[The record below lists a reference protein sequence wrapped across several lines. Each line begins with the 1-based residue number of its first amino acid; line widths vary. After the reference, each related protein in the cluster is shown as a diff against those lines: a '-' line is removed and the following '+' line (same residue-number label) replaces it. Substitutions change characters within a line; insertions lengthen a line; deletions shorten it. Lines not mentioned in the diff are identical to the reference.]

1 MTPAPGHP
9 EGHDSRTLYR
19 RLLGYVKP
27 YWRMFALSLVAL
39 VLTAATEPMLPAL
52 FKPLLD
58 QGFVAK
64 DPAFIRW
71 VPLLLLALFVVRG
84 LTSFVSTYCMA
95 WVGSRLVMDLRAA
108 MFDKLMALPTRY
120 FDQNP
125 SGQLIAQLAFNV
137 TQVTQSATSSLT
149 TLVRDTV
156 TVLGLLGYLVWL
168 NWQLTLIVFALVPLT
183 LWVVRIA
190 SKRLRG
196 LSRKAQQNIGDL
208 TQVVD
213 EAVGGHRVVKLYGG
227 EAYEQERFR
236 VAANLSRAYE
246 MKRVAANAVYEPVI
260 QFIAA
265 IALAVIVYIAVGQ
278 ASNNTT
284 TVGGF
289 VSFFMA
295 MLLLFPP
302 LKRLTAVNDQL
313 QRGLAAAET
322 IFAMLDQDAERDSGT
337 QTLARIEGR
346 LAFRDVTLTYPGKTV
361 PALNRITLDIAPG
374 ETVALV
380 GASGSGKTTLA
391 NLVPRF
397 YDPDAGVITLD
408 GIDIRDIRL
417 HNLRSHIALV
427 SQDVVLFNDTLA
439 HNIAYGSKR
448 DASAADIRTAC
459 IAAHAWDFIQAMP
472 DGLDTLIGENGMR
485 LSGGQRQRIAIAR
498 AILKN
503 APLLILDEAT
513 SALDSESER
522 HVQAALETLME
533 NRTTL
538 VIAHRLSTIE
548 RANRIVVLEGGCIVE
563 IGTHAE
569 LIGRQGRYAQLH
581 ALQFST

>member
-1 MTPAPGHP
+1 MPP
-9 EGHDSRTLYR
+9 DSRALYR

-27 YWRMFALSLVAL
+27 HWRMFALSLLAL

-64 DPAFIRW
+64 DQAFIRW

-108 MFDKLMALPTRY
+108 MFDKLMSLPTRY

-156 TVLGLLGYLVWL
+156 TVLGLLGYLLWL
-168 NWQLTLIVFALVPLT
+168 NWRLTLIVFALVPLT
-183 LWVVRIA
+183 LWVVRLA

-227 EAYEQERFR
+227 ETYEQERFR
-236 VAANLSRAYE
+236 SAANLARAYE

-265 IALAVIVYIAVGQ
+265 IALAVIVYIAAGQ
-278 ASNNTT
+278 ASSNTT

-289 VSFFMA
+289 VAFFMA
-295 MLLLFPP
+295 MMLLFAP

-322 IFAMLDQDAERDSGT
+322 IFSMLDQDAERDLGT

-346 LAFRDVTLTYPGKTV
+346 LAFHDVSLSYPGKTI
-361 PALNRITLDIAPG
+361 PALDAIRLDIAPG

-397 YDPDAGVITLD
+397 YDPDSGTITLD
-408 GIDIRDIRL
+408 GHDIRDIPL
-417 HNLRSHIALV
+417 QNLRNHIALV
-427 SQDVVLFNDTLA
+427 SQDVTLFNDTLG

-448 DASAADIRTAC
+448 DASADEIRAAC

-503 APLLILDEAT
+503 APILILDEAT
-513 SALDSESER
+513 SALDNESER
-522 HVQAALETLME
+522 HVQAALETLMQ

-548 RANRIVVLEGGCIVE
+548 RADRIVVLEGGRIVE
-563 IGTHAE
+563 IGSHAE

-581 ALQFST
+581 ALQFSA

>member
-1 MTPAPGHP
+1 MSTSG
-9 EGHDSRTLYR
+9 SRALYA
-19 RLLGYVKP
+19 RLLGYVRP
-27 YWRMFALSLVAL
+27 HWRMFALSLVAL
-39 VLTAATEPMLPAL
+39 VATAATEPLLPAL

-58 QGFVAK
+58 EGFVAK
-64 DPAFIRW
+64 DPDFIRW
-71 VPLLLLALFVVRG
+71 VPILLLALFLVRG
-84 LTSFVSTYCMA
+84 VTSFISTYCMA

-108 MFDKLMALPTRY
+108 MFDKLMTLPTRY

-125 SGQLIAQLAFNV
+125 SGQLIAHLAFNV

-156 TVLGLLGYLVWL
+156 TVLGLLAYLLWL
-168 NWQLTLIVFALVPLT
+168 NWQLTLIVFGMVPLT
-183 LWVVRIA
+183 LWVVRVA
-190 SKRLRG
+190 SRRLRG
-196 LSRKAQQNIGDL
+196 LSRKAQQNIGEL

-227 EAYEQERFR
+227 ETYEQGRFR
-236 VAANLSRAYE
+236 LAANRARLFE

-265 IALAVIVYIAVGQ
+265 VALAIIVYIAAGQ
-278 ASNNTT
+278 ASSNTT

-289 VSFFMA
+289 VAFFMA
-295 MLLLFPP
+295 MLLLFAP
-302 LKRLTAVNDQL
+302 LKRLTAVNDQM

-322 IFAMLDQDAERDSGT
+322 IFTLLDEEAERDSGT
-337 QTLARIEGR
+337 RVLEHIEGR
-346 LAFRDVTLTYPGKTV
+346 LVFRDIALTYPGKTT
-361 PALNRITLDIAPG
+361 PALAGITLEVAPG

-397 YDPDAGVITLD
+397 YDPDTGSIELD
-408 GIDIRDIRL
+408 GIELRELRL
-417 HNLRSHIALV
+417 QDLRRHIALV

-439 HNIAYGSKR
+439 HNIAYGSRR
-448 DASAADIRTAC
+448 DATSDEIRAAC
-459 IAAHAWDFIQAMP
+459 VAAHAWDFIQAMP
-472 DGLDTLIGENGMR
+472 EGLDTPIGENGMR

-503 APLLILDEAT
+503 APILVLDEAT

-522 HVQAALETLME
+522 HVQAALETLIA

-548 RANRIVVLEGGCIVE
+548 RADRIVVLEGGCIVE
-563 IGTHAE
+563 TGTHMDLLA
-569 LIGRQGRYAQLH
+569 RQGRYAQLH
-581 ALQFST
+581 ALQFSQ

>member
-1 MTPAPGHP
+1 MTPVPK
-9 EGHDSRTLYR
+9 SRVLYG
-19 RLLGYVKP
+19 RLLTYVKP

-39 VLTAATEPMLPAL
+39 ILTAATEPMLPAL

-64 DPAFIRW
+64 DQAFIRW
-71 VPLLLLALFVVRG
+71 VPVLLLALFVVRG

-108 MFDKLMALPTRY
+108 MFDKLMTLPTRY

-168 NWQLTLIVFALVPLT
+168 NWRLTLIVFALVPLT
-183 LWVVRIA
+183 LWVVRLA

-227 EAYEQERFR
+227 EAYEQDRFLS
-236 VAANLSRAYE
+236 AANLARAYE

-265 IALAVIVYIAVGQ
+265 IALAVIVYIAADQ
-278 ASNNTT
+278 ASDNAT

-289 VSFFMA
+289 VAFFMA
-295 MLLLFPP
+295 MLLLFAP

-322 IFAMLDQDAERDSGT
+322 IFSMLDQDAERDAGT
-337 QTLARIEGR
+337 QRFARIEGR
-346 LAFRDVTLTYPGKTV
+346 LALRDVSLCYPGKTM
-361 PALNRITLDIAPG
+361 PALHGIELDIAPG

-397 YDPDAGVITLD
+397 YDPDSGVITLD
-408 GIDIRDIRL
+408 GHDIRDIQL
-417 HNLRSHIALV
+417 QNLRSHIALV
-427 SQDVVLFNDTLA
+427 SQDVTLFNDTLG
-439 HNIAYGSKR
+439 HNIAYGTKR
-448 DASAADIRTAC
+448 DATADEIRTAC
-459 IAAHAWDFIQAMP
+459 IAAHAWEFIQAMP

-503 APLLILDEAT
+503 APILILDEAT
-513 SALDSESER
+513 SALDNESER
-522 HVQAALETLME
+522 HVQAALETLMS

-548 RANRIVVLEGGCIVE
+548 RANRIVVLEGGHIVE
-563 IGTHAE
+563 IGSHAE
-569 LIGRQGRYAQLH
+569 LIARQGRYAQLH
-581 ALQFST
+581 ALQFSA

>member
-1 MTPAPGHP
+1 MTPAP
-9 EGHDSRTLYR
+9 DSRALYG
-19 RLLGYVKP
+19 RLLTYVKP

-39 VLTAATEPMLPAL
+39 ILTAATEPMLPAL

-64 DPAFIRW
+64 DQDFIRW

-168 NWQLTLIVFALVPLT
+168 NWRLTLIVFALVPLT
-183 LWVVRIA
+183 LWVVRMA

-227 EAYEQERFR
+227 EAYEQDRFR
-236 VAANLSRAYE
+236 SAANLARAYE

-265 IALAVIVYIAVGQ
+265 IALAVIVYIAAGQ
-278 ASNNTT
+278 ASSNTT

-289 VSFFMA
+289 VAFFMA
-295 MLLLFPP
+295 MLLLFAP

-322 IFAMLDQDAERDSGT
+322 IFSMLDQDAERDHGT
-337 QTLARIEGR
+337 QRLARIEGR
-346 LAFRDVTLTYPGKTV
+346 LAFRDVTLSYPGKTI
-361 PALNRITLDIAPG
+361 PALNGISLDIAPG

-397 YDPDAGVITLD
+397 YDPDAGVISLD
-408 GIDIRDIRL
+408 GHDIRDIPL
-417 HNLRSHIALV
+417 QNLRSHIALV
-427 SQDVVLFNDTLA
+427 SQDVTLFNDTLG

-448 DASAADIRTAC
+448 DASVDEIRAAC

-513 SALDSESER
+513 SALDNESER
-522 HVQAALETLME
+522 HVQAALDTLIA

-548 RANRIVVLEGGCIVE
+548 RANRIVVLEGGHIIE
-563 IGTHAE
+563 IGSHAE
-569 LIGRQGRYAQLH
+569 LLAKQGRYAQLH
-581 ALQFST
+581 ALQFSA

>member
-1 MTPAPGHP
+1 MN
-9 EGHDSRTLYR
+9 DSRALYG

-27 YWRMFALSLVAL
+27 YWRMFALSIVGLI
-39 VLTAATEPMLPAL
+39 LTAATEPMLPAL

-58 QGFVAK
+58 KGFVDK
-64 DPAFIRW
+64 DQDFIRW
-71 VPLLLLALFVVRG
+71 VPVLLLGLFVLRG
-84 LTSFVSTYCMA
+84 VASFISTYSMA

-108 MFDKLMALPTRY
+108 MFDKLMTLPTRY

-156 TVLGLLGYLVWL
+156 TVMGLLGYLMWL
-168 NWQLTLIVFALVPLT
+168 NWRLTLIVFALVPLT
-183 LWVVRIA
+183 LWIVRVA

-227 EAYEQERFR
+227 EAYELGRFR
-236 VAANLSRAYE
+236 QAANLARLFE

-260 QFIAA
+260 QLIAA
-265 IALAVIVYIAVGQ
+265 VALAIVVSIAAGQ
-278 ASNNTT
+278 ASSNVT

-289 VSFFMA
+289 VAFFMA
-295 MLLLFPP
+295 MLLLFAP
-302 LKRLTAVNDQL
+302 LKRLTGVNDQL

-322 IFAMLDQDAERDSGT
+322 IFTMLDQDAERDHGSR
-337 QTLARIEGR
+337 TLERIEGR
-346 LAFRDVTLTYPGKTV
+346 LALRDVTLTYPGKTT
-361 PALNRITLDIAPG
+361 PALAGITLDIAPG

-397 YDPDAGVITLD
+397 YDPDAGTISLD
-408 GIDIRDIRL
+408 GIDLRDIRL
-417 HNLRSHIALV
+417 ANLRSHIALV

-439 HNIAYGSKR
+439 HNIAYGTKR
-448 DASAADIRTAC
+448 DATPDEIRTAC
-459 IAAHAWDFIQAMP
+459 VAAHAWDFIQAMP
-472 DGLDTLIGENGMR
+472 DGLDTLVGENGMR

-503 APLLILDEAT
+503 APILILDEAT

-522 HVQAALETLME
+522 HVQAALDTLIE

-538 VIAHRLSTIE
+538 VVAHRLSTIE
-548 RANRIVVLEGGCIVE
+548 RANRIVVLEGGRIVE
-563 IGTHAE
+563 IGSHAE
-569 LIGRQGRYAQLH
+569 LIAKRGRYAQLH
-581 ALQFST
+581 ALQFSA

>member
-1 MTPAPGHP
+1 MTPAPTRTDG
-9 EGHDSRTLYR
+9 DQSRALYG

-27 YWRMFALSLVAL
+27 HWRMFALSLVAL
-39 VLTAATEPMLPAL
+39 ILTAATEPMLPAL

-64 DPAFIRW
+64 DQAFIRW
-71 VPLLLLALFVVRG
+71 VPVLLLALFVVRG

-108 MFDKLMALPTRY
+108 MFDKLMSLPTRY
-120 FDQNP
+120 FDQHP

-156 TVLGLLGYLVWL
+156 TVLGLLGYLLWL
-168 NWQLTLIVFALVPLT
+168 NWRLTLIVFALVPLT
-183 LWVVRIA
+183 LWVVRLA

-227 EAYEQERFR
+227 ETYEQERFR
-236 VAANLSRAYE
+236 SAANLARAYE

-265 IALAVIVYIAVGQ
+265 IALAVIVYIAAGQ
-278 ASNNTT
+278 ASSNTT

-295 MLLLFPP
+295 MLLLFAP

-322 IFAMLDQDAERDSGT
+322 IFSMLDQDAERDHGT
-337 QTLARIEGR
+337 RTLTRIEGR
-346 LAFRDVTLTYPGKTV
+346 LAFHDVSLSYPGKHV
-361 PALNRITLDIAPG
+361 PALDAIRLDIAPG

-408 GIDIRDIRL
+408 DHDIRDIPL
-417 HNLRSHIALV
+417 QNLRSHIALV
-427 SQDVVLFNDTLA
+427 SQDVTLFNDTLG

-448 DASAADIRTAC
+448 DATADEIRTAC

-472 DGLDTLIGENGMR
+472 DGLETLIGENGMR

-503 APLLILDEAT
+503 APILILDEAT
-513 SALDSESER
+513 SALDNESER

-548 RANRIVVLEGGCIVE
+548 RADRIVVLEGGHIVE
-563 IGTHAE
+563 IGNHAE
-569 LIGRQGRYAQLH
+569 LLGRQGRYAQLH
-581 ALQFST
+581 ALQFSA

>member
-1 MTPAPGHP
+1 MKPDY
-9 EGHDSRTLYR
+9 DSRALYG

-27 YWRMFALSLVAL
+27 YWRMFALSIVAL
-39 VLTAATEPMLPAL
+39 ILTAATEPLLPAL

-64 DPAFIRW
+64 DQDFIRW
-71 VPLLLLALFVVRG
+71 VPVLLLALFIVRG
-84 LTSFVSTYCMA
+84 ITSFVSTYCMA
-95 WVGSRLVMDLRAA
+95 WVGSRLVMDLRAT
-108 MFDKLMALPTRY
+108 MFDKLMTLPTRY

-156 TVLGLLGYLVWL
+156 TVLGLLGYLLWL
-168 NWQLTLIVFALVPLT
+168 NWQLTLIVFGMAPLT
-183 LWVVRIA
+183 LWVVRMA

-208 TQVVD
+208 TQMVD

-227 EAYEQERFR
+227 EAYEQTRFHR
-236 VAANLSRAYE
+236 AANLARRFE

-265 IALAVIVYIAVGQ
+265 VALAIIVYIAAGQ
-278 ASNNTT
+278 ASSNTT

-289 VSFFMA
+289 VAFFMA
-295 MLLLFPP
+295 MLLLFAP

-322 IFAMLDQDAERDSGT
+322 IFSMLDQDAERDSGT
-337 QTLARIEGR
+337 LAPDHIEGR
-346 LAFRDVTLTYPGKTV
+346 LAFRDVAITYPGKTV
-361 PALNRITLDIAPG
+361 PALAGFTLDIASG

-397 YDPDAGVITLD
+397 YDPDVGAITLD

-417 HNLRSHIALV
+417 QNLRSHIALV

-448 DASAADIRTAC
+448 DATPDEIRAAC

-503 APLLILDEAT
+503 APILILDEAT

-522 HVQAALETLME
+522 HVQAALDTLMQ

-563 IGTHAE
+563 IGSHAD
-569 LIGRQGRYAQLH
+569 LIAKQGRYAQLH
-581 ALQFST
+581 ALQFSA

>member
-1 MTPAPGHP
+1 MSVS
-9 EGHDSRTLYR
+9 DSRTLYL

-27 YWRMFALSLVAL
+27 HWRMFALSLVAL
-39 VLTAATEPMLPAL
+39 VATAATEPLLPAL

-64 DPAFIRW
+64 DPDFIRW
-71 VPLLLLALFVVRG
+71 VPMLLLALFLVRG
-84 LTSFVSTYCMA
+84 VTSFVSTYCMA

-108 MFDKLMALPTRY
+108 MFDKLMTLPTRY

-125 SGQLIAQLAFNV
+125 SGQLIAHLAFNV

-156 TVLGLLGYLVWL
+156 TVLGLLGYLLWL
-168 NWQLTLIVFALVPLT
+168 NWQLTLIVFGMVPLT
-183 LWVVRIA
+183 LWIVRIA
-190 SKRLRG
+190 SRRLRG
-196 LSRKAQQNIGDL
+196 LSRKAQQNIGEL

-227 EAYEQERFR
+227 EDYERTRFR
-236 VAANLSRAYE
+236 LAANHARLFE

-265 IALAVIVYIAVGQ
+265 VALAIIVYIAAGQ
-278 ASNNTT
+278 ASANTT

-295 MLLLFPP
+295 MLLLFAP
-302 LKRLTAVNDQL
+302 LKRLTAVNDQM

-322 IFAMLDQDAERDSGT
+322 IFTLLDEEAERDRGT
-337 QTLARIEGR
+337 HVLERIEGR
-346 LAFRDVTLTYPGKTV
+346 LAFRDVALTYPGKTA
-361 PALNRITLDIAPG
+361 PALAGITLDIAPG

-397 YDPDAGVITLD
+397 YDPDAGRIELD
-408 GIDIRDIRL
+408 GIDLRELRL
-417 HNLRSHIALV
+417 HDLRRHIALV

-439 HNIAYGSKR
+439 HNIAYGSRR
-448 DASAADIRTAC
+448 DATPDEIRAAC
-459 IAAHAWDFIQAMP
+459 VAAHAWEFIQAMP
-472 DGLDTLIGENGMR
+472 EGLDTLIGENGMR

-503 APLLILDEAT
+503 APLLVLDEAT

-522 HVQAALETLME
+522 HVQAALETLIAH
-533 NRTTL
+533 RTTL

-548 RANRIVVLEGGCIVE
+548 RADRIVVLEGGRIVE
-563 IGTHAE
+563 LGTHAE
-569 LIGRQGRYAQLH
+569 LLAKQGRYAQLH
-581 ALQFST
+581 AMQFSA

>member
-1 MTPAPGHP
+1 MSPVP
-9 EGHDSRTLYR
+9 DSRALYL

-27 YWRMFALSLVAL
+27 YWRMFALSIVAL
-39 VLTAATEPMLPAL
+39 ILTAATEPLLPAL

-64 DPAFIRW
+64 DQAFIRW
-71 VPLLLLALFVVRG
+71 IPVLLLGLFLVRG
-84 LTSFVSTYCMA
+84 FTSFVSTYCMA

-108 MFDKLMALPTRY
+108 MFDKLMTLPTRY

-156 TVLGLLGYLVWL
+156 TVLGLLGYLLWL
-168 NWQLTLIVFALVPLT
+168 NWRLTLIVFALVPLT

-190 SKRLRG
+190 SRRLRG

-227 EAYEQERFR
+227 EAYEQTRFR
-236 VAANLSRAYE
+236 QAANLARLFE

-260 QFIAA
+260 QLIAA
-265 IALAVIVYIAVGQ
+265 VALAIIVYIAAGQ
-278 ASNNTT
+278 ASSNTT

-289 VSFFMA
+289 VAFFMA
-295 MLLLFPP
+295 MLLLFAP

-322 IFAMLDQDAERDSGT
+322 IFSMLDQDAERDRGT
-337 QTLARIEGR
+337 GTLDRIDGR
-346 LAFRDVTLTYPGKTV
+346 LALRNVSLTYPGKTV
-361 PALNRITLDIAPG
+361 PALDGITLDIAPG

-397 YDPDAGVITLD
+397 YDPDEGVIELD
-408 GIDIRDIRL
+408 GIDVRDIRL
-417 HNLRSHIALV
+417 QHLRSHIALV

-439 HNIAYGSKR
+439 HNIAYGAKR
-448 DASAADIRTAC
+448 DATLEEIRAAC
-459 IAAHAWDFIQAMP
+459 VAAHAWDFIQAMP
-472 DGLDTLIGENGMR
+472 EGLDTLVGENGMR

-503 APLLILDEAT
+503 APILILDEAT

-522 HVQAALETLME
+522 HVQAALDTLIA

-538 VIAHRLSTIE
+538 VVAHRLSTIE
-548 RANRIVVLEGGCIVE
+548 RADRIVVLEGGRIVE
-563 IGTHAE
+563 IGSHAE
-569 LIGRQGRYAQLH
+569 LLAKQGRYAQLH
-581 ALQFST
+581 ALQFSA

>member
-1 MTPAPGHP
+1 MTPTP
-9 EGHDSRTLYR
+9 DSRALYL

-39 VLTAATEPMLPAL
+39 VLTAATEPLLPAL

-64 DPAFIRW
+64 DPDFIRW
-71 VPLLLLALFVVRG
+71 IPILLLALFLVRG
-84 LTSFVSTYCMA
+84 VTSFVSTYCMA
-95 WVGSRLVMDLRAA
+95 WVGSRLVMDLRGA
-108 MFDKLMALPTRY
+108 MFDKLMTLPTRY

-125 SGQLIAQLAFNV
+125 SGQLIAHLAFNV

-156 TVLGLLGYLVWL
+156 TVLGLLGYLLWL
-168 NWQLTLIVFALVPLT
+168 NWQLTLIVFAMVPLT
-183 LWVVRIA
+183 LWIVRIA
-190 SKRLRG
+190 STRLRG

-227 EAYEQERFR
+227 EDYEQTRFR
-236 VAANLSRAYE
+236 HAANLARLFE

-265 IALAVIVYIAVGQ
+265 VALAIIVYIAAGQ
-278 ASNNTT
+278 ASANTT

-289 VSFFMA
+289 VAFFMA
-295 MLLLFPP
+295 MLLLFAP

-337 QTLARIEGR
+337 RSLDRVEGR
-346 LAFRDVTLTYPGKTV
+346 LALHGVSLTYPGKTT
-361 PALNRITLDIAPG
+361 PALDGITLDIAPG

-397 YDPDAGVITLD
+397 YDPDSGSIALD
-408 GIDIRDIRL
+408 GIDLRDLRL
-417 HNLRSHIALV
+417 QDLRSHIALV

-439 HNIAYGSKR
+439 HNIAYGTKR
-448 DASAADIRTAC
+448 DATPDEIRAAC
-459 IAAHAWDFIQAMP
+459 VAAHAWDFIQAMP
-472 DGLDTLIGENGMR
+472 DGLGTLVGENGMR

-513 SALDSESER
+513 SALDNESER
-522 HVQAALETLME
+522 HVQAALETLIS

-548 RANRIVVLEGGCIVE
+548 RASRIAVLEGGRIVE
-563 IGTHAE
+563 IGSHAE
-569 LIGRQGRYAQLH
+569 LLARQGRYAQLH
-581 ALQFST
+581 ALQFSA

>member
-1 MTPAPGHP
+1 MT
-9 EGHDSRTLYR
+9 
-19 RLLGYVKP
+19 
-27 YWRMFALSLVAL
+27 
-39 VLTAATEPMLPAL
+39 
-52 FKPLLD
+52 
-58 QGFVAK
+58 
-64 DPAFIRW
+64 
-71 VPLLLLALFVVRG
+71 
-84 LTSFVSTYCMA
+84 
-95 WVGSRLVMDLRAA
+95 
-108 MFDKLMALPTRY
+108 LPTRY

-156 TVLGLLGYLVWL
+156 TVLGLLGYLLWL
-168 NWQLTLIVFALVPLT
+168 NWQLTLIVFALVPVT
-183 LWVVRIA
+183 LWIVRVA
-190 SKRLRG
+190 STRLRG

-213 EAVGGHRVVKLYGG
+213 EAIGGHRVVKLFGG
-227 EAYEQERFR
+227 EAYEQTRFR
-236 VAANLSRAYE
+236 QAANLARSFE

-265 IALAVIVYIAVGQ
+265 VALAAIVYIAAGQ
-278 ASNNTT
+278 ASSNTT

-295 MLLLFPP
+295 MLLLFAP

-313 QRGLAAAET
+313 QRGLAASET
-322 IFAMLDQDAERDSGT
+322 IFSMLDQDAERDTGT
-337 QTLARIEGR
+337 RTFDRIEGR
-346 LAFRDVTLTYPGKTV
+346 LTFRQVALTYPGKTQA
-361 PALNRITLDIAPG
+361 ALSDISLEIAPG

-397 YDPDAGVITLD
+397 YDPDHGTIELD
-408 GIDIRDIRL
+408 GHDIRDVSL
-417 HNLRSHIALV
+417 QNLRQHIALV
-427 SQDVVLFNDTLA
+427 SQDVVLFNDTLG

-448 DASAADIRTAC
+448 DATTDDIRQAC

-472 DGLDTLIGENGMR
+472 DGLGTLIGENGMR

-513 SALDSESER
+513 SALDNESER
-522 HVQAALETLME
+522 HVQAALDTLIA

-548 RANRIVVLEGGCIVE
+548 RATRIVVLEGGRIVE
-563 IGTHAE
+563 VGTHAE
-569 LIGRQGRYAQLH
+569 LIAKQGRYAQLH
-581 ALQFST
+581 ALQFSL

>member
-1 MTPAPGHP
+1 MTPVI
-9 EGHDSRTLYR
+9 DSRALYL

-39 VLTAATEPMLPAL
+39 VLTAATEPVLPAL

-64 DPAFIRW
+64 DQAFIRW
-71 VPLLLLALFVVRG
+71 IPILLLALFLVRG
-84 LTSFVSTYCMA
+84 VTSFISTYCMA

-108 MFDKLMALPTRY
+108 MFEKLMTLPTRY

-125 SGQLIAQLAFNV
+125 SGQLIAHLAFNV

-156 TVLGLLGYLVWL
+156 TVLGLLGYLLWL
-168 NWQLTLIVFALVPLT
+168 NWQLTLIVFGMVPLT
-183 LWVVRIA
+183 LWIVRMA

-227 EAYEQERFR
+227 EEYEQTRFR
-236 VAANLSRAYE
+236 HAANLARVFE

-265 IALAVIVYIAVGQ
+265 VALAIIVYIAAGQ
-278 ASNNTT
+278 ASSNTT

-289 VSFFMA
+289 VAFFMA
-295 MLLLFPP
+295 MLLLFAP

-337 QTLARIEGR
+337 RSLDRIEGR
-346 LAFRDVTLTYPGKTV
+346 LAFRDVALTYPGKTI
-361 PALNRITLDIAPG
+361 PALEDITLDIAPG

-397 YDPDAGVITLD
+397 YDPDAGVIELD

-417 HNLRSHIALV
+417 QNLRSHIALV

-439 HNIAYGSKR
+439 HNIAYGTKR
-448 DASAADIRTAC
+448 DATPDDIRNAC

-472 DGLDTLIGENGMR
+472 EGLDTLVGENGMR

-522 HVQAALETLME
+522 HVQAALDTLIA

-548 RANRIVVLEGGCIVE
+548 RADRIVVLEGGHIVE
-563 IGTHAE
+563 IGNHAE
-569 LIGRQGRYAQLH
+569 LIAKKGRYAQLH
-581 ALQFST
+581 ALQFSA

>member
-1 MTPAPGHP
+1 MSVS
-9 EGHDSRTLYR
+9 DSRTLYL

-27 YWRMFALSLVAL
+27 HWRMFALSLVAL
-39 VLTAATEPMLPAL
+39 VATAATEPLLPAL

-64 DPAFIRW
+64 DPDFIRW
-71 VPLLLLALFVVRG
+71 VPMLLLALFLVRG
-84 LTSFVSTYCMA
+84 VTSFVSTYCMA

-108 MFDKLMALPTRY
+108 MFDKLMTLPTRY

-125 SGQLIAQLAFNV
+125 SGQLIAHLAFNV

-156 TVLGLLGYLVWL
+156 TVLGLLGYLLWL
-168 NWQLTLIVFALVPLT
+168 NWQLTLIVFGMVPLT
-183 LWVVRIA
+183 LWIVRIA
-190 SKRLRG
+190 SRRLRG
-196 LSRKAQQNIGDL
+196 LSRKAQQNIGEL

-227 EAYEQERFR
+227 EPYERDRFR
-236 VAANLSRAYE
+236 LAANRARLFE

-265 IALAVIVYIAVGQ
+265 VALAIIVYIAAGQ
-278 ASNNTT
+278 ASANTT

-295 MLLLFPP
+295 MLLLFAP
-302 LKRLTAVNDQL
+302 LKRLTAVNDQM

-322 IFAMLDQDAERDSGT
+322 IFTLLDEEAERDRGT
-337 QTLARIEGR
+337 RVLERIEGR
-346 LAFRDVTLTYPGKTV
+346 LAFRDVALTYPGKTA
-361 PALNRITLDIAPG
+361 PALAGITLDIAPG

-397 YDPDAGVITLD
+397 YDPDAGRIELD
-408 GIDIRDIRL
+408 GIDLRELRL
-417 HNLRSHIALV
+417 HDLRRHIALV

-439 HNIAYGSKR
+439 HNIAYGSRR
-448 DASAADIRTAC
+448 DATPDEIRAAC
-459 IAAHAWDFIQAMP
+459 VAAHAWDFIQAMP
-472 DGLDTLIGENGMR
+472 EGLDTLIGENGMR

-503 APLLILDEAT
+503 APLLVLDEAT
-513 SALDSESER
+513 SALDNESER
-522 HVQAALETLME
+522 HVQAALETLIAH
-533 NRTTL
+533 RTTL

-548 RANRIVVLEGGCIVE
+548 RADRIVVLEGGRIVE

-569 LIGRQGRYAQLH
+569 LLAKQGRYAQLH
-581 ALQFST
+581 AMQFSA

>member
-1 MTPAPGHP
+1 MNSAP
-9 EGHDSRTLYR
+9 DSRVLYG
-19 RLLGYVKP
+19 RLLAYVKP
-27 YWRMFALSLVAL
+27 YWRMFALSIAAL
-39 VLTAATEPMLPAL
+39 ILTAATEPALPAL

-64 DPAFIRW
+64 NQDFIRW
-71 VPLLLLALFVVRG
+71 VPVLLLGLFVVRG

-125 SGQLIAQLAFNV
+125 SGQLIAHLAFNV

-168 NWQLTLIVFALVPLT
+168 NWKLTLIVFALVPLT
-183 LWVVRIA
+183 LWVVRLA
-190 SKRLRG
+190 STRLRG

-208 TQVVD
+208 TQVID

-236 VAANLSRAYE
+236 TAANLARAYE
-246 MKRVAANAVYEPVI
+246 MKRVSANAVYEPVI
-260 QFIAA
+260 QLIAA
-265 IALAVIVYIAVGQ
+265 VALSIIVYIAAGQ
-278 ASNNTT
+278 ASSNTT

-295 MLLLFPP
+295 MMLLFAP
-302 LKRLTAVNDQL
+302 LKRLTSVNDQL

-322 IFAMLDQDAERDSGT
+322 IFTMLDQDAERDHGIL
-337 QTLARIEGR
+337 TLDRIEGR
-346 LAFRDVTLTYPGKTV
+346 LALRDVSLCYPGKTL
-361 PALNRITLDIAPG
+361 PALDGISLDIAPG

-397 YDPDAGVITLD
+397 YDPDAGAITLD
-408 GIDIRDIRL
+408 GHDIRDIAL
-417 HNLRSHIALV
+417 NNLRSHIALV
-427 SQDVVLFNDTLA
+427 SQDVTLFNDTLG
-439 HNIAYGSKR
+439 HNIAYGTKR
-448 DASAADIRTAC
+448 DASDDEIRAAC

-503 APLLILDEAT
+503 APILILDEAT
-513 SALDSESER
+513 SALDNESER

-548 RANRIVVLEGGCIVE
+548 RANRIVVLEGGRIVE
-563 IGTHAE
+563 MGSHAE
-569 LIGRQGRYAQLH
+569 LIARQGRYAQLH

>member
-1 MTPAPGHP
+1 VTPTP
-9 EGHDSRTLYR
+9 DSRALYL

-64 DPAFIRW
+64 DPDFIRW
-71 VPLLLLALFVVRG
+71 IPILLLVLFLVRG
-84 LTSFVSTYCMA
+84 VTSFVSTYCMA

-108 MFDKLMALPTRY
+108 MFDKLMTLPTRY

-125 SGQLIAQLAFNV
+125 SGQLIAHLAFNV

-156 TVLGLLGYLVWL
+156 TVLGLLGYLLWL
-168 NWQLTLIVFALVPLT
+168 NWQLTLIVFAMVPLT
-183 LWVVRIA
+183 LWIVRMA
-190 SKRLRG
+190 STRLRG

-227 EAYEQERFR
+227 EDYEQTRFR
-236 VAANLSRAYE
+236 HAANLARVFE

-265 IALAVIVYIAVGQ
+265 VALAIIVYIAAGQ
-278 ASNNTT
+278 ASANTT

-289 VSFFMA
+289 VAFFMA
-295 MLLLFPP
+295 MLLLFAP

-322 IFAMLDQDAERDSGT
+322 IFSLLDQDAERDSGT
-337 QTLARIEGR
+337 RSLDRVEGR
-346 LAFRDVTLTYPGKTV
+346 LALQGVSLTYPGKTA
-361 PALNRITLDIAPG
+361 PALDGITLDIAPG

-397 YDPDAGVITLD
+397 YDPDAGTITLD
-408 GIDIRDIRL
+408 GIDIRDLRL
-417 HNLRSHIALV
+417 QNLRGHIALV

-439 HNIAYGSKR
+439 HNIAYGTRR
-448 DASAADIRTAC
+448 DATAEEIRAAC
-459 IAAHAWDFIQAMP
+459 VAAHAWEFIQALP
-472 DGLDTLIGENGMR
+472 DGLQTLIGENGMR

-513 SALDSESER
+513 SALDNESER

-538 VIAHRLSTIE
+538 VVAHRLSTIE
-548 RANRIVVLEGGCIVE
+548 RAHRIVVLEGGRIVE
-563 IGTHAE
+563 IGSHAE
-569 LIGRQGRYAQLH
+569 LIARKGRYAQLH
-581 ALQFST
+581 ALQFSA

>member
-1 MTPAPGHP
+1 MKPIP
-9 EGHDSRTLYR
+9 DSRALYL

-39 VLTAATEPMLPAL
+39 ILTAATEPLLPAL

-58 QGFVAK
+58 EGFVAK
-64 DPAFIRW
+64 DRDFIRW
-71 VPLLLLALFVVRG
+71 VPLLLLALFIVRG
-84 LTSFVSTYCMA
+84 VTSFVSTYCMA

-108 MFDKLMALPTRY
+108 MFDKLMTLPTRY
-120 FDQNP
+120 FDQHP

-156 TVLGLLGYLVWL
+156 TVLGLLGYLLWL

-183 LWVVRIA
+183 LGVVRIA
-190 SKRLRG
+190 SRRLRG

-213 EAVGGHRVVKLYGG
+213 EAVSGHRVVKLYGG
-227 EAYEQERFR
+227 EEYEQGRFR
-236 VAANLSRAYE
+236 QAANLARLFE

-265 IALAVIVYIAVGQ
+265 VALAIIVYIAAGQ
-278 ASNNTT
+278 ASENAT

-289 VSFFMA
+289 AAFFMA
-295 MLLLFPP
+295 MLLLFAP

-322 IFAMLDQDAERDSGT
+322 IFSMLDQDAERDSGS
-337 QTLARIEGR
+337 RILGRTEGR
-346 LAFRDVTLTYPGKTV
+346 LALRDVTLSYPGKTV
-361 PALNRITLDIAPG
+361 PALDGITLDIAPG

-397 YDPDAGVITLD
+397 YDPDSGTIQLD
-408 GIDIRDIRL
+408 GIDVRDIRL
-417 HNLRSHIALV
+417 QNLRSHIALV
-427 SQDVVLFNDTLA
+427 SQDVVLFNDTLG

-448 DASAADIRTAC
+448 DATPDEIRSAC
-459 IAAHAWDFIQAMP
+459 VAAHAWDFIQALP

-513 SALDSESER
+513 SALDNESER
-522 HVQAALETLME
+522 HVQAALEALMK

-548 RANRIVVLEGGCIVE
+548 RADRIVVLEGGRIVE
-563 IGTHAE
+563 IGSHVD
-569 LIGRQGRYAQLH
+569 LIAKRGRYAQLH
-581 ALQFST
+581 ALQFSA

>member
-1 MTPAPGHP
+1 MKPAIPHS
-9 EGHDSRTLYR
+9 EGRNSRALYG
-19 RLLGYVKP
+19 RLLSYVKP
-27 YWRMFALSLVAL
+27 YWRMFAISLVAL

-64 DPAFIRW
+64 DQDFIRW
-71 VPLLLLALFVVRG
+71 IPILLLALFLVRG
-84 LTSFVSTYCMA
+84 ITSFISTYCMA

-108 MFDKLMALPTRY
+108 MFDKLMTLPTRY

-137 TQVTQSATSSLT
+137 NQVTQSATSSLT

-156 TVLGLLGYLVWL
+156 TVLGLLGYLLWL

-183 LWVVRIA
+183 LLIVRIA

-196 LSRKAQQNIGDL
+196 LSRKAQRNIGDL

-227 EAYEQERFR
+227 EEYEQTRFR
-236 VAANLSRAYE
+236 QAANLARLFE

-265 IALAVIVYIAVGQ
+265 IALAAIVYIAAGQ
-278 ASNNTT
+278 ASSNTT

-289 VSFFMA
+289 VAFFMA
-295 MLLLFPP
+295 MLLLFAP
-302 LKRLTAVNDQL
+302 LKRLTGVNDQM
-313 QRGLAAAET
+313 QRGLAASET

-337 QTLARIEGR
+337 RTLDRIEGR
-346 LAFRDVTLTYPGKTV
+346 LVFKQVMLTYPGKTV
-361 PALNRITLDIAPG
+361 PALADITLDIAPG

-391 NLVPRF
+391 NLMPRF
-397 YDPDAGVITLD
+397 YDPDSGSIELD
-408 GIDIRDIRL
+408 GIDLRDIRL
-417 HNLRSHIALV
+417 QNLRNHIALV
-427 SQDVVLFNDTLA
+427 SQDVVLFNDTLG

-448 DASAADIRTAC
+448 DATAAEIRDAC

-472 DGLDTLIGENGMR
+472 DGLETLIGENGMR

-513 SALDSESER
+513 SALDNESER
-522 HVQAALETLME
+522 HVQAALDTLIA

-538 VIAHRLSTIE
+538 VVAHRLSTIE
-548 RANRIVVLEGGCIVE
+548 RASRIVVLEGGRIVE
-563 IGTHAE
+563 IGNHAE
-569 LIGRQGRYAQLH
+569 LIAKQGRYAQLH
-581 ALQFST
+581 AMQFSV

>member
-1 MTPAPGHP
+1 MTPP
-9 EGHDSRTLYR
+9 DSRTLYL

-27 YWRMFALSLVAL
+27 HWRMFALSIVAL
-39 VLTAATEPMLPAL
+39 ILTAATEPMLPAL

-64 DPAFIRW
+64 DQDFIRW
-71 VPLLLLALFVVRG
+71 VPVLLLALFLVRG
-84 LTSFVSTYCMA
+84 ITSFISTYCMA
-95 WVGSRLVMDLRAA
+95 WVGSRLVMDLRGA
-108 MFDKLMALPTRY
+108 MFDKLMTLPTRY

-156 TVLGLLGYLVWL
+156 TVLGLLGYLLWL
-168 NWQLTLIVFALVPLT
+168 NWQLTLVVFGMAPLT
-183 LWVVRIA
+183 LWIVRVA

-196 LSRKAQQNIGDL
+196 LSRKAQLNIGDL

-227 EAYEQERFR
+227 EDYEQARFR
-236 VAANLSRAYE
+236 KAADLARLFE
-246 MKRVAANAVYEPVI
+246 MKRVSANAVYEPLI

-265 IALAVIVYIAVGQ
+265 VALAIIVYIAAGQ
-278 ASNNTT
+278 ASENAT

-289 VSFFMA
+289 VAFFMS
-295 MLLLFPP
+295 MLLLFAP
-302 LKRLTAVNDQL
+302 LKRLTAVNDQM

-322 IFAMLDQDAERDSGT
+322 IFSMLDQEAERDRGT
-337 QTLARIEGR
+337 RTLARVEGR
-346 LAFRDVTLTYPGKTV
+346 LALHRVSLTYPGKIT
-361 PALNRITLDIAPG
+361 PALDDVTLAIAPG

-391 NLVPRF
+391 NLLPRF
-397 YDPDAGVITLD
+397 YDPDAGTIELD
-408 GIDIRDIRL
+408 GHDIRDLRL
-417 HNLRSHIALV
+417 RNLRSHIALV
-427 SQDVVLFNDTLA
+427 SQEVVLFNDTLA

-448 DASAADIRTAC
+448 DATAEEIRAAC
-459 IAAHAWDFIQAMP
+459 VAAHAWDFIQAMP
-472 DGLDTLIGENGMR
+472 EGLDTLIGENGMR

-513 SALDSESER
+513 SALDNESER
-522 HVQAALETLME
+522 HVQAALETLIA

-548 RANRIVVLEGGCIVE
+548 RASRIVVLEGGRIVE
-563 IGTHAE
+563 VGSHTA
-569 LIGRQGRYAQLH
+569 LLAKQGRYAQLH
-581 ALQFST
+581 ALQFPG

>member
-1 MTPAPGHP
+1 MPHAP
-9 EGHDSRTLYR
+9 DSRALYL

-27 YWRMFALSLVAL
+27 YWRMFAISLVAL
-39 VLTAATEPMLPAL
+39 ILTAATEPMLPAL

-64 DPAFIRW
+64 DQDFIRW
-71 VPLLLLALFVVRG
+71 IPILLLALFLVRG
-84 LTSFVSTYCMA
+84 ITSFISTYCMA

-108 MFDKLMALPTRY
+108 MFDKLMTLPTRY

-137 TQVTQSATSSLT
+137 NQVTQSATSSLT

-156 TVLGLLGYLVWL
+156 TVLGLLGYLLWL

-183 LWVVRIA
+183 LLIVRIA

-196 LSRKAQQNIGDL
+196 LSRKAQRNIGDL

-227 EAYEQERFR
+227 EEYEQTRFR
-236 VAANLSRAYE
+236 QAANLARLFE

-265 IALAVIVYIAVGQ
+265 IALAAIVYIAAGQ
-278 ASNNTT
+278 ASSNTT

-289 VSFFMA
+289 VAFFMA
-295 MLLLFPP
+295 MLLLFAP
-302 LKRLTAVNDQL
+302 LKRLTGVNDQM
-313 QRGLAAAET
+313 QRGLAASET

-337 QTLARIEGR
+337 RTLGRIEGR
-346 LAFRDVTLTYPGKTV
+346 LSFKQVMLTYPGKTV
-361 PALNRITLDIAPG
+361 PALADITLDIAPG

-391 NLVPRF
+391 NLMPRF
-397 YDPDAGVITLD
+397 YDPDSGSIELD

-417 HNLRSHIALV
+417 QNLRNHIALV
-427 SQDVVLFNDTLA
+427 SQDVVLFNDTLG

-448 DASAADIRTAC
+448 DATDDEIRDAC

-472 DGLDTLIGENGMR
+472 DGLETLIGENGMR

-513 SALDSESER
+513 SALDNESER
-522 HVQAALETLME
+522 HVQAALDTLIT

-538 VIAHRLSTIE
+538 VVAHRLSTIE
-548 RANRIVVLEGGCIVE
+548 RASRIVVLEGGRIVE
-563 IGTHAE
+563 IGNHAE
-569 LIGRQGRYAQLH
+569 LIAKQGRYAQLH
-581 ALQFST
+581 AMQFSV

>member
-1 MTPAPGHP
+1 MKPAPP
-9 EGHDSRTLYR
+9 YSDGHDSRALYG

-27 YWRMFALSLVAL
+27 YWRMFAVSIVAL
-39 VLTAATEPMLPAL
+39 ILTAATEPMLPAL

-58 QGFVAK
+58 EGFVAK
-64 DPAFIRW
+64 DQDFIRW
-71 VPLLLLALFVVRG
+71 IPVLLLALFLMRG
-84 LTSFVSTYCMA
+84 ITSFISTYCMA

-108 MFDKLMALPTRY
+108 MFDKLMTLPTRY

-137 TQVTQSATSSLT
+137 NQVTQSATSSLT

-156 TVLGLLGYLVWL
+156 TVLGLLGYLLWL
-168 NWQLTLIVFALVPLT
+168 NWRLTLIVFALVPIT
-183 LWVVRIA
+183 LLIVRIA

-227 EAYEQERFR
+227 EEYEQTRFR
-236 VAANLSRAYE
+236 QAANLARLFE

-265 IALAVIVYIAVGQ
+265 IALAAIVYIAAGQ
-278 ASNNTT
+278 ASSNTT

-289 VSFFMA
+289 VAFFMA
-295 MLLLFPP
+295 MLLLFAP

-337 QTLARIEGR
+337 RTLDRIEGR
-346 LAFRDVTLTYPGKTV
+346 LTFRDVALTYPGKTV
-361 PALNRITLDIAPG
+361 PALADITLDIAPG

-391 NLVPRF
+391 NLMPRF
-397 YDPDAGVITLD
+397 YDPDSGSIELD

-417 HNLRSHIALV
+417 QNLRNHIALV
-427 SQDVVLFNDTLA
+427 SQDVVLFNDTLG

-448 DASAADIRTAC
+448 DATADEIRDAC
-459 IAAHAWDFIQAMP
+459 IAAHAWEFIQAMP
-472 DGLDTLIGENGMR
+472 EGLDTLIGENGMR

-513 SALDSESER
+513 SALDNESER
-522 HVQAALETLME
+522 HVQAALDTLIA

-538 VIAHRLSTIE
+538 VVAHRLSTIE
-548 RANRIVVLEGGCIVE
+548 RASRIVVLEGGRIVE
-563 IGTHAE
+563 IGNHAE
-569 LIGRQGRYAQLH
+569 LIAKQGRYAQLH
-581 ALQFST
+581 AIQFSA

>member
-1 MTPAPGHP
+1 MSAPT
-9 EGHDSRTLYR
+9 SRHLYG

-27 YWRMFALSLVAL
+27 HWRMFALSIVAL
-39 VLTAATEPMLPAL
+39 ILTAATEPLLPAL

-58 QGFVAK
+58 EGFVAK
-64 DPAFIRW
+64 DQDFIRW
-71 VPLLLLALFVVRG
+71 VPVLLLALFLVRG
-84 LTSFVSTYCMA
+84 ITSFISTYCMA

-168 NWQLTLIVFALVPLT
+168 NWRLTLIVFALVPLT
-183 LWVVRIA
+183 LWVVRVA

-196 LSRKAQQNIGDL
+196 LSRKAQENIGDL

-227 EAYEQERFR
+227 EIYEQERFHR
-236 VAANLSRAYE
+236 AANLARQFE

-265 IALAVIVYIAVGQ
+265 VALAVIVYIAAGQ
-278 ASNNTT
+278 ASANTT

-289 VSFFMA
+289 VAFFMA
-295 MLLLFPP
+295 MLLLFAP

-313 QRGLAAAET
+313 QRGLAASET
-322 IFAMLDQDAERDSGT
+322 IFALLDQDAERDSGT
-337 QTLARIEGR
+337 REPAQIEGR
-346 LAFRDVTLTYPGKTV
+346 LSFRDVSLTYPGKQA
-361 PALNRITLDIAPG
+361 PALERIALEIAPG

-397 YDPDAGVITLD
+397 YDPDAGTIELD
-408 GIDIRDIRL
+408 GVDIRDIRL
-417 HNLRSHIALV
+417 QNLRSHIALV

-448 DASAADIRTAC
+448 DATAAEIRAAC
-459 IAAHAWDFIQAMP
+459 VAAHAWDFIQAMP
-472 DGLDTLIGENGMR
+472 ERLDTQIGENGMR

-498 AILKN
+498 AVLKN
-503 APLLILDEAT
+503 APILILDEAT

-538 VIAHRLSTIE
+538 VIAHRLSTVE
-548 RANRIVVLEGGCIVE
+548 RANRIVVLEGGRIVE
-563 IGTHAE
+563 TGAHAD
-569 LIGRQGRYAQLH
+569 LLAKQGRYAQLH
-581 ALQFST
+581 ALQFSQ

>member
-1 MTPAPGHP
+1 MT
-9 EGHDSRTLYR
+9 DSRALYG

-27 YWRMFALSLVAL
+27 YWRMFALSIVGLI
-39 VLTAATEPMLPAL
+39 LTAATEPMLPAL

-58 QGFVAK
+58 EGFVAK
-64 DPAFIRW
+64 DQDFIRW
-71 VPLLLLALFVVRG
+71 VPLLLLGLFVLRG
-84 LTSFVSTYCMA
+84 VASFISTYCMA

-108 MFDKLMALPTRY
+108 MFGKLMSLPTRY
-120 FDQNP
+120 FDQHP

-156 TVLGLLGYLVWL
+156 TVLGLLGYLLWL
-168 NWQLTLIVFALVPLT
+168 NWRLTLIVFALVPLT
-183 LWVVRIA
+183 LWVVRVA

-227 EAYEQERFR
+227 EAYEQGRFR
-236 VAANLSRAYE
+236 QAANLARLFE

-265 IALAVIVYIAVGQ
+265 VALAIIVYIAAGQ
-278 ASNNTT
+278 ASSNVT

-289 VSFFMA
+289 VAFFMA
-295 MLLLFPP
+295 MLLLFAP
-302 LKRLTAVNDQL
+302 LKRLTGVNDQL

-322 IFAMLDQDAERDSGT
+322 IFAMLDQDAERDHGT
-337 QTLARIEGR
+337 RTLDRIEGR
-346 LAFRDVTLTYPGKTV
+346 LALRDVRLTYPGKAT
-361 PALNRITLDIAPG
+361 PALDGISLDIAPG

-397 YDPDAGVITLD
+397 YDPDSGTLTLD
-408 GIDIRDIRL
+408 GIDLRDIPL
-417 HNLRSHIALV
+417 SNLRSHIALV

-439 HNIAYGSKR
+439 HNIAYGAKR
-448 DASAADIRTAC
+448 DASVDEIRAAC
-459 IAAHAWDFIQAMP
+459 VAAHAWDFIQAMP
-472 DGLDTLIGENGMR
+472 DGLDTLVGENGMR

-503 APLLILDEAT
+503 APILILDEAT

-522 HVQAALETLME
+522 HVQAALETLIE

-538 VIAHRLSTIE
+538 VVAHRLSTIE
-548 RANRIVVLEGGCIVE
+548 RADRIVVLEGGRIVE
-563 IGTHAE
+563 SGSHAD
-569 LIGRQGRYAQLH
+569 LLAKQGRYAQLH
-581 ALQFST
+581 ALQFSQ

>member
-1 MTPAPGHP
+1 MTSAPDRH
-9 EGHDSRTLYR
+9 EGRQSRVLYG

-39 VLTAATEPMLPAL
+39 VLTAATEPALPAL

-58 QGFVAK
+58 KGFVAK
-64 DPAFIRW
+64 DQTFIRW
-71 VPLLLLALFVVRG
+71 VPILLLALFLVRG
-84 LTSFVSTYCMA
+84 IASFVSTYCMA

-108 MFDKLMALPTRY
+108 MFDKLMTLPTRY

-125 SGQLIAQLAFNV
+125 SGQLIAHLAFNV

-156 TVLGLLGYLVWL
+156 TVLGLLGYLLWL
-168 NWQLTLIVFALVPLT
+168 NWQLTLIVFALTPLT
-183 LWVVRIA
+183 LWVVRVA

-227 EAYEQERFR
+227 EAYEQARFR
-236 VAANLSRAYE
+236 QAANLARLFE

-260 QFIAA
+260 QLIAA
-265 IALAVIVYIAVGQ
+265 IALAIIVYIAADQ
-278 ASNNTT
+278 ASDNAT

-289 VSFFMA
+289 VAFFMA
-295 MLLLFPP
+295 MLLLFAP
-302 LKRLTAVNDQL
+302 LKRLTSVNDQL

-322 IFAMLDQDAERDSGT
+322 IFGMLDEDAERDRGT
-337 QTLARIEGR
+337 RTLERIEGR
-346 LAFRDVTLTYPGKTV
+346 LALRDVTLTYPGKTT
-361 PALNRITLDIAPG
+361 PALAGISLDIAPG

-397 YDPDAGVITLD
+397 YDPDAGSIELD
-408 GIDIRDIRL
+408 GLDIRDLRL
-417 HNLRSHIALV
+417 QNLRSHIALV

-448 DASAADIRTAC
+448 DATADEIRAAC
-459 IAAHAWDFIQAMP
+459 VAAHAWDFIQAMP

-513 SALDSESER
+513 SALDNESER
-522 HVQAALETLME
+522 HVQAALDTLME

-548 RANRIVVLEGGCIVE
+548 RADRIVVLEGGRIVE
-563 IGTHAE
+563 VGSHAD
-569 LIGRQGRYAQLH
+569 LIARRGRYAQLH
-581 ALQFST
+581 ALQFSA

>member
-1 MTPAPGHP
+1 MTPTP
-9 EGHDSRTLYR
+9 DSKTLYL

-27 YWRMFALSLVAL
+27 YWRMFALSIVAL
-39 VLTAATEPMLPAL
+39 ILTAATEPLLPAL

-64 DPAFIRW
+64 DQDFIRW
-71 VPLLLLALFVVRG
+71 IPVLLLALFIVRG
-84 LTSFVSTYCMA
+84 ITSFVSTYCMA
-95 WVGSRLVMDLRAA
+95 WVGSRLVMDLRAT
-108 MFDKLMALPTRY
+108 MFDKLMSLPTRY
-120 FDQNP
+120 FDQHP

-156 TVLGLLGYLVWL
+156 TVLGLLGYLLWL
-168 NWQLTLIVFALVPLT
+168 NWQLTLIVFGMAPLT
-183 LWVVRIA
+183 LWVVRAA

-227 EAYEQERFR
+227 EHYEHTRFR
-236 VAANLSRAYE
+236 QAANLARLFE

-265 IALAVIVYIAVGQ
+265 VALAIIVYIAAGQ
-278 ASNNTT
+278 ASSNAT

-289 VSFFMA
+289 VAFFMS
-295 MLLLFPP
+295 MLLLFAP

-322 IFAMLDQDAERDSGT
+322 IFSMLDQDAEQDSGT
-337 QTLARIEGR
+337 RSLARIEGR
-346 LAFRDVTLTYPGKTV
+346 LAFRNVALTYPGKSV
-361 PALNRITLDIAPG
+361 PALAGITLDIAPG

-397 YDPDAGVITLD
+397 YDPDAGTIELD
-408 GIDIRDIRL
+408 GIDIRDIKL
-417 HNLRSHIALV
+417 QNLRSHIALV

-439 HNIAYGSKR
+439 HNIAYGTKR
-448 DASAADIRTAC
+448 DATPDEIHAAC

-472 DGLDTLIGENGMR
+472 EGLDTLIGENGMR

-513 SALDSESER
+513 SALDNESER

-548 RANRIVVLEGGCIVE
+548 RAHRIAVLEGGRIVE
-563 IGTHAE
+563 IGSHAE
-569 LIGRQGRYAQLH
+569 LIAKQGRYAQLH
-581 ALQFST
+581 ALQFSA

>member
-1 MTPAPGHP
+1 MKPI
-9 EGHDSRTLYR
+9 HDSRTLYS

-27 YWRMFALSLVAL
+27 YWRMFGLSVIALIVA
-39 VLTAATEPMLPAL
+39 AATEPLLPAL

-58 QGFVAK
+58 EGFVAK
-64 DPAFIRW
+64 NKDFIRW
-71 VPLLLLALFVVRG
+71 IPILLLALFLVRG
-84 LTSFVSTYCMA
+84 VASFVSTYFMA
-95 WVGSRLVMDLRAA
+95 WVGSRLVMDLRTA
-108 MFDKLMALPTRY
+108 MFEKLMMLPTRY

-125 SGQLIAQLAFNV
+125 SGQLIAHLAFNV

-149 TLVRDTV
+149 TLVRDSV

-168 NWQLTLIVFALVPLT
+168 NAKLTLIVIALVPLT
-183 LWVVRIA
+183 LWLVRSV

-227 EAYEQERFR
+227 EKYEQTRFR
-236 VAANLSRAYE
+236 QAANLARLFE
-246 MKRVAANAVYEPVI
+246 MKRVSAIAVYDPLI

-265 IALAVIVYIAVGQ
+265 VALAIIVSIAAGQ
-278 ASNNTT
+278 VSSNTT
-284 TVGGF
+284 TVGG
-289 VSFFMA
+289 VVAFFMA
-295 MLLLFPP
+295 MLLLFAP

-313 QRGLAAAET
+313 QRGLAASET
-322 IFAMLDQDAERDSGT
+322 IFSLLDHETERDSGT
-337 QTLARIEGR
+337 LTLDRIEGR
-346 LAFRDVTLTYPGKTV
+346 LVFNQVALTYPGKTV
-361 PALNRITLDIAPG
+361 PALDEIDLDIAPG
-374 ETVALV
+374 ETLALV

-397 YDPDAGVITLD
+397 YDPDAGVIELD
-408 GIDIRDIRL
+408 GHDIRDIRL
-417 HNLRSHIALV
+417 QNLRSHIALV
-427 SQDVVLFNDTLA
+427 SQEVVLFNDTLA

-448 DASAADIRTAC
+448 DASADEVRNAC

-503 APLLILDEAT
+503 APVLILDEAT
-513 SALDSESER
+513 SALDNESER
-522 HVQAALETLME
+522 HVQAALETLMQ

-548 RANRIVVLEGGCIVE
+548 RATRIAVLEAGRIVEVGS
-563 IGTHAE
+563 HAE
-569 LIGRQGRYAQLH
+569 LLAKRGRYAQLH
-581 ALQFST
+581 ALQFSA

>member
-1 MTPAPGHP
+1 MKPDY
-9 EGHDSRTLYR
+9 DSRALYG

-27 YWRMFALSLVAL
+27 YWRMFALSIVAL
-39 VLTAATEPMLPAL
+39 ILTAATEPLLPAL

-64 DPAFIRW
+64 DPDFIRW
-71 VPLLLLALFVVRG
+71 VPVLLLALFIVRG
-84 LTSFVSTYCMA
+84 ITSFVSTYCMA
-95 WVGSRLVMDLRAA
+95 WVGSRLVMDLRAT
-108 MFDKLMALPTRY
+108 MFDKLMTLPTRY

-156 TVLGLLGYLVWL
+156 TVLGLLGYLLWL
-168 NWQLTLIVFALVPLT
+168 NWQLTLIVFGMAPLT
-183 LWVVRIA
+183 LWVVRMA

-208 TQVVD
+208 TQMVD

-227 EAYEQERFR
+227 EAYEQTRFR
-236 VAANLSRAYE
+236 RAANLARQFE

-265 IALAVIVYIAVGQ
+265 VALAIIVYIAAGQ
-278 ASNNTT
+278 ASSNTT

-289 VSFFMA
+289 VAFFMA
-295 MLLLFPP
+295 MLLLFAP

-322 IFAMLDQDAERDSGT
+322 IFSMLDQDAERDSGT
-337 QTLARIEGR
+337 LALDRIEGR
-346 LAFRDVTLTYPGKTV
+346 LAFRDVALTYPGKTV
-361 PALNRITLDIAPG
+361 PALAGFTLDIAPG

-397 YDPDAGVITLD
+397 YDPDVGAITLD
-408 GIDIRDIRL
+408 DNDIRDIRL
-417 HNLRSHIALV
+417 GNLRGHIALV

-448 DASAADIRTAC
+448 DATPDEIRAAC
-459 IAAHAWDFIQAMP
+459 VAAHAWDFIQAMP
-472 DGLDTLIGENGMR
+472 DGMDTLIGENGMR

-503 APLLILDEAT
+503 APILILDEAT
-513 SALDSESER
+513 SALDNESER
-522 HVQAALETLME
+522 HVQAALDTLMQ

-548 RANRIVVLEGGCIVE
+548 RANRIVVLEGGRIVE
-563 IGTHAE
+563 IGSHAN
-569 LIGRQGRYAQLH
+569 LIAKQGRYAQLH
-581 ALQFST
+581 ALQFSA

>member
-1 MTPAPGHP
+1 MLKHDARSDMTH
-9 EGHDSRTLYR
+9 SRHLYG

-27 YWRMFALSLVAL
+27 YWRMFALSVVGL
-39 VLTAATEPMLPAL
+39 VLTAATEPALPAL

-58 QGFVAK
+58 EGFVAK
-64 DPAFIRW
+64 NEDFIRW
-71 VPLLLLALFVVRG
+71 VPVLLLALFLVRG
-84 LTSFVSTYCMA
+84 FTSFVSTYCMA

-108 MFDKLMALPTRY
+108 MFDKLMTLPTRY

-137 TQVTQSATSSLT
+137 TQVTQSATTSVT
-149 TLVRDTV
+149 TLVRDSLTV
-156 TVLGLLGYLVWL
+156 AGLLAYLLWL
-168 NWQLTLIVFALVPLT
+168 NWQLTLVVFGMAPLT
-183 LWVVRIA
+183 LWVVRVA

-196 LSRKAQQNIGDL
+196 LSRKAQQNIGEL

-213 EAVGGHRVVKLYGG
+213 EAVDGHRVVKLYGG
-227 EAYEQERFR
+227 EEYEQGRFR
-236 VAANLSRAYE
+236 HAANLARLFE
-246 MKRVAANAVYEPVI
+246 MKRVAANAVYEPLV
-260 QFIAA
+260 QLIAA
-265 IALAVIVYIAVGQ
+265 IALAIIVYIAADQ
-278 ASNNTT
+278 ASENAT

-289 VSFFMA
+289 VAFFMS
-295 MLLLFPP
+295 MLLLFAP
-302 LKRLTAVNDQL
+302 LKRLTAVNDQM
-313 QRGLAAAET
+313 QRGLAASET
-322 IFAMLDQDAERDSGT
+322 IFALLDQDAERDTGT
-337 QTLARIEGR
+337 RSPARVEGR
-346 LAFRDVTLTYPGKTV
+346 LAFRDVTLTYPGKQV
-361 PALNRITLDIAPG
+361 PALDGISLDIAPG

-397 YDPDAGVITLD
+397 YDPDAGTLELD
-408 GIDIRDIRL
+408 GIDIRELRL
-417 HNLRSHIALV
+417 QNLRSHIALV

-448 DASAADIRTAC
+448 DASLDEIRAAC
-459 IAAHAWDFIQAMP
+459 VAAHAWDFIQAMP
-472 DGLDTLIGENGMR
+472 EGLETLIGENGMR

-503 APLLILDEAT
+503 APILILDEAT
-513 SALDSESER
+513 SALDNESER

-548 RANRIVVLEGGCIVE
+548 RANRIVVLEGGRIVE
-563 IGTHAE
+563 TGAHAD
-569 LIGRQGRYAQLH
+569 LLAQQGRYAQLH
-581 ALQFST
+581 ALQFSA

>member
-1 MTPAPGHP
+1 MTPVPN
-9 EGHDSRTLYR
+9 SRALYG
-19 RLLGYVKP
+19 RLLTYVKP

-39 VLTAATEPMLPAL
+39 ILTAATEPMLPAL

-64 DPAFIRW
+64 DQDFIRW

-108 MFDKLMALPTRY
+108 MFDKLMTLPTRY

-168 NWQLTLIVFALVPLT
+168 NWRLTLIVFALVPLT
-183 LWVVRIA
+183 LWVVRLA

-227 EAYEQERFR
+227 EAYEQDRFLC
-236 VAANLSRAYE
+236 AANLARAYE

-265 IALAVIVYIAVGQ
+265 IALAVIVYIAADQ
-278 ASNNTT
+278 ASDNAT

-289 VSFFMA
+289 VAFFMA
-295 MLLLFPP
+295 MLLLFAP

-322 IFAMLDQDAERDSGT
+322 IFSMLDQDAERDAGT
-337 QTLARIEGR
+337 QRFARIEGR
-346 LAFRDVTLTYPGKTV
+346 LALRGVSLCYPGKTT
-361 PALNRITLDIAPG
+361 PALHGIDLDIAPG

-397 YDPDAGVITLD
+397 YDPDSGVITLD
-408 GIDIRDIRL
+408 GHDIRDIQL
-417 HNLRSHIALV
+417 QNLRSHIALV
-427 SQDVVLFNDTLA
+427 SQDVTLFNDTLG

-448 DASAADIRTAC
+448 DASVDEIRAAC
-459 IAAHAWDFIQAMP
+459 VAAHAWDFIQAMP

-503 APLLILDEAT
+503 APILILDEAT
-513 SALDSESER
+513 SALDNESER
-522 HVQAALETLME
+522 HVQAALETLMQ

-548 RANRIVVLEGGCIVE
+548 RADRIVVLEGGRIVE
-563 IGTHAE
+563 IGSHAE
-569 LIGRQGRYAQLH
+569 LIGKQGRYAQLH
-581 ALQFST
+581 ALQFSA

>member
-1 MTPAPGHP
+1 MTPVP
-9 EGHDSRTLYR
+9 DSRALYG
-19 RLLGYVKP
+19 RLLTYVKP

-39 VLTAATEPMLPAL
+39 ILTAATEPMLPAL

-64 DPAFIRW
+64 DQDFIRW

-108 MFDKLMALPTRY
+108 MFDKLMTLPTRY

-168 NWQLTLIVFALVPLT
+168 NWRLTLIVFALVPLT
-183 LWVVRIA
+183 LWVVRMA

-227 EAYEQERFR
+227 EAYEQDRFR
-236 VAANLSRAYE
+236 SAANLARAYE

-265 IALAVIVYIAVGQ
+265 IALAVIVYIAAGQ
-278 ASNNTT
+278 ASSNTT

-289 VSFFMA
+289 VAFFMA
-295 MLLLFPP
+295 MLLLFAP

-322 IFAMLDQDAERDSGT
+322 IFSMLDQDAERDHGT
-337 QTLARIEGR
+337 QRLARIEGR
-346 LAFRDVTLTYPGKTV
+346 LAFRDVTLSYPGKTI
-361 PALNRITLDIAPG
+361 PALNAISLDIAPG

-408 GIDIRDIRL
+408 GHDIRDIPL
-417 HNLRSHIALV
+417 QNLRSHIALV
-427 SQDVVLFNDTLA
+427 SQDVTLFNDTLG

-448 DASAADIRTAC
+448 DASVDEIRAAC

-513 SALDSESER
+513 SALDNESER
-522 HVQAALETLME
+522 HVQAALETLIA

-548 RANRIVVLEGGCIVE
+548 HANRIVVLEGGHIIE
-563 IGTHAE
+563 IGSHAE
-569 LIGRQGRYAQLH
+569 LLAKQGRYAQLH
-581 ALQFST
+581 ALQFSA

>member
-1 MTPAPGHP
+1 MTPAPIRSDG
-9 EGHDSRTLYR
+9 DQSRALYG

-39 VLTAATEPMLPAL
+39 ILTAATEPMLPAL

-64 DPAFIRW
+64 DQAFIRW
-71 VPLLLLALFVVRG
+71 VPVLLLALFVVRG

-108 MFDKLMALPTRY
+108 MFDKLMSLPTRY
-120 FDQNP
+120 FDQHP

-156 TVLGLLGYLVWL
+156 TVLGLLGYLLWL
-168 NWQLTLIVFALVPLT
+168 NWRLTLIVFALVPLT
-183 LWVVRIA
+183 LWVVRMA

-236 VAANLSRAYE
+236 SAANLARAYE

-260 QFIAA
+260 QLIAA
-265 IALAVIVYIAVGQ
+265 IALAVIVYIAADQ
-278 ASNNTT
+278 ASDNAT

-289 VSFFMA
+289 VAFFMA
-295 MLLLFPP
+295 MLLLFAP

-322 IFAMLDQDAERDSGT
+322 IFSMLDQDAERDHGT
-337 QTLARIEGR
+337 QTLVRIEGR
-346 LAFRDVTLTYPGKTV
+346 LAFHDVSLSYPGKIV
-361 PALNRITLDIAPG
+361 PALNAIRLDIAPG

-397 YDPDAGVITLD
+397 YDPDAGIITLD
-408 GIDIRDIRL
+408 GHDIRDIPL
-417 HNLRSHIALV
+417 QNLRSHIALV
-427 SQDVVLFNDTLA
+427 SQDVTLFNDTLG

-448 DASAADIRTAC
+448 EATVNEIRTAC

-503 APLLILDEAT
+503 APILILDEAT
-513 SALDSESER
+513 SALDNESER
-522 HVQAALETLME
+522 HVQAALETLMT

-548 RANRIVVLEGGCIVE
+548 RADRIAVLEGGRIVE
-563 IGTHAE
+563 IGSHAE

-581 ALQFST
+581 ALQFSA

>member
-1 MTPAPGHP
+1 MTPARDHA

-64 DPAFIRW
+64 DQAFIRW
-71 VPLLLLALFVVRG
+71 VPVLLLGLFVVRG
-84 LTSFVSTYCMA
+84 ITSFISTYCMA

-183 LWVVRIA
+183 LWIVRAA

-236 VAANLSRAYE
+236 VAANLARAYE
-246 MKRVAANAVYEPVI
+246 MKRVSANAVYEPVI

-265 IALAVIVYIAVGQ
+265 IALAVIVYIAAGQ
-278 ASNNTT
+278 ASSNTT

-295 MLLLFPP
+295 MLLLFAP

-322 IFAMLDQDAERDSGT
+322 IFSMLDQDAERDSGT

-346 LAFRDVTLTYPGKTV
+346 LAFRDVALNYPGKTT
-361 PALNRITLDIAPG
+361 PALSNITLDIAPG

-380 GASGSGKTTLA
+380 GTSGSGKTTLA
-391 NLVPRF
+391 NLLPRF
-397 YDPDAGVITLD
+397 YDPDAGVIQLD
-408 GIDIRDIRL
+408 GHDIRDIRL

-448 DASAADIRTAC
+448 DASADDIRAAC

-513 SALDSESER
+513 SALDNESER

-548 RANRIVVLEGGCIVE
+548 RASRIVVLESGRIVE
-563 IGTHAE
+563 IGNHAD
-569 LIGRQGRYAQLH
+569 LIGKQGRYAQLH
-581 ALQFST
+581 ALQFSA

>member
-1 MTPAPGHP
+1 MT
-9 EGHDSRTLYR
+9 DSRALYG

-27 YWRMFALSLVAL
+27 YWRMFALSIVGL

-58 QGFVAK
+58 EGFVAK
-64 DPAFIRW
+64 DQAFIRW
-71 VPLLLLALFVVRG
+71 VPLLLLGLFVLRG
-84 LTSFVSTYCMA
+84 VASFVSTYCMA

-108 MFDKLMALPTRY
+108 MFDKLMTLPTRY

-156 TVLGLLGYLVWL
+156 TVLGLLGYLLWL
-168 NWQLTLIVFALVPLT
+168 NWRLTLIVFALVPLT
-183 LWVVRIA
+183 LWVVRVA

-227 EAYEQERFR
+227 EAYEQGRFR
-236 VAANLSRAYE
+236 QAANLARLFE

-265 IALAVIVYIAVGQ
+265 VALAIIVYIAAGQ
-278 ASNNTT
+278 ATSNVT

-289 VSFFMA
+289 VAFFMA
-295 MLLLFPP
+295 MLLLFAP
-302 LKRLTAVNDQL
+302 LKRLTGVNDQL

-322 IFAMLDQDAERDSGT
+322 IFTMLDQDAERDHGT
-337 QTLARIEGR
+337 RTLDRIEGR
-346 LAFRDVTLTYPGKTV
+346 LALRDATLTYPGKST
-361 PALNRITLDIAPG
+361 PALAGITLDIAPG

-397 YDPDAGVITLD
+397 YDPDSGTITLD
-408 GIDIRDIRL
+408 GIDLRDIRL
-417 HNLRSHIALV
+417 ANLRSHIALV

-439 HNIAYGSKR
+439 HNIAYGTKR
-448 DASAADIRTAC
+448 DASIDEIRAAC
-459 IAAHAWDFIQAMP
+459 VAAHAWDFIQAMP
-472 DGLDTLIGENGMR
+472 DGLDTLVGENGMR

-503 APLLILDEAT
+503 APILILDEAT

-522 HVQAALETLME
+522 HVQAALETLIE

-538 VIAHRLSTIE
+538 VVAHRLSTIE
-548 RANRIVVLEGGCIVE
+548 RADRIVVLEGGRIVE
-563 IGTHAE
+563 VGSHAT
-569 LIGRQGRYAQLH
+569 LIAKQGRYAQLH
-581 ALQFST
+581 ALQFSQ

>member
-1 MTPAPGHP
+1 MKAASPASDVR
-9 EGHDSRTLYR
+9 DSRALYG
-19 RLLGYVKP
+19 RLLSYVKP

-39 VLTAATEPMLPAL
+39 ILTAATEPMLPAL

-58 QGFVAK
+58 KGFVAK
-64 DPAFIRW
+64 DQDFIRW
-71 VPLLLLALFVVRG
+71 IPILLLALFLVRG
-84 LTSFVSTYCMA
+84 ITSFISTYCMA
-95 WVGSRLVMDLRAA
+95 WVGSRLVMDLRGA
-108 MFDKLMALPTRY
+108 MFDKLMTLPTRY

-137 TQVTQSATSSLT
+137 NQVTQSATSSLT

-156 TVLGLLGYLVWL
+156 TVLGLLGYLLWL
-168 NWQLTLIVFALVPLT
+168 NWRLTLIVFALVPLT
-183 LWVVRIA
+183 LLIVRMA

-227 EAYEQERFR
+227 EEYEQTRFR
-236 VAANLSRAYE
+236 QAANLARLFE

-265 IALAVIVYIAVGQ
+265 IALAAIVYIAAGQ
-278 ASNNTT
+278 ASTNTT

-289 VSFFMA
+289 VAFFMA
-295 MLLLFPP
+295 MLLLFAP
-302 LKRLTAVNDQL
+302 LKRLTGVNDQL
-313 QRGLAAAET
+313 QRGLAASET
-322 IFAMLDQDAERDSGT
+322 IFSMLDQDAERDSGT
-337 QTLARIEGR
+337 RTLDRIEGR
-346 LAFRDVTLTYPGKTV
+346 LVFKQVMLTYPGKTV
-361 PALNRITLDIAPG
+361 PALADISLDIAPG

-391 NLVPRF
+391 NLMPRF
-397 YDPDAGVITLD
+397 YDPDAGSIELD
-408 GIDIRDIRL
+408 GIDLRDIRL
-417 HNLRSHIALV
+417 QNLRNHIALV
-427 SQDVVLFNDTLA
+427 SQDVVLFNDTLG

-448 DASAADIRTAC
+448 DATADEIRDAC

-472 DGLDTLIGENGMR
+472 EGLDTLIGENGMR

-513 SALDSESER
+513 SALDNESER
-522 HVQAALETLME
+522 HVQAALDTLIT

-538 VIAHRLSTIE
+538 VVAHRLSTIE
-548 RANRIVVLEGGCIVE
+548 RASRIVVLEGGRIVE
-563 IGTHAE
+563 IGNHAE
-569 LIGRQGRYAQLH
+569 LIAKQGRYAQLH
-581 ALQFST
+581 AMQFSV

>member
-1 MTPAPGHP
+1 VTPTP
-9 EGHDSRTLYR
+9 DSRALYL

-39 VLTAATEPMLPAL
+39 VLTAATEPLLPAL

-64 DPAFIRW
+64 DPDFIRW
-71 VPLLLLALFVVRG
+71 IPILLLALFLVRG
-84 LTSFVSTYCMA
+84 VTSFVSTYCMA

-108 MFDKLMALPTRY
+108 MFDKLMTLPTRY

-125 SGQLIAQLAFNV
+125 SGQLIAHLAFNV

-156 TVLGLLGYLVWL
+156 TVLGLLGYLLWL
-168 NWQLTLIVFALVPLT
+168 NWRLTLIVFAMVPLT
-183 LWVVRIA
+183 LWIVRTA
-190 SKRLRG
+190 STRLRG
-196 LSRKAQQNIGDL
+196 LSRKAQQNIGEL

-227 EAYEQERFR
+227 EDYEQTRFR
-236 VAANLSRAYE
+236 HAANLARMFE

-265 IALAVIVYIAVGQ
+265 VALAIIVYIAAGQ
-278 ASNNTT
+278 ASANTT

-289 VSFFMA
+289 VAFFMA
-295 MLLLFPP
+295 MLLLFAP

-322 IFAMLDQDAERDSGT
+322 IFSLLDQDAERDSGT
-337 QTLARIEGR
+337 RSLDRVEGCLALHG
-346 LAFRDVTLTYPGKTV
+346 VSLTYPGKTI
-361 PALNRITLDIAPG
+361 PALDGITLDIAPG

-397 YDPDAGVITLD
+397 YDPDAGAITLD
-408 GIDIRDIRL
+408 GIDIRDLRL
-417 HNLRSHIALV
+417 QNLRGHIALV

-439 HNIAYGSKR
+439 HNIAYGTRR
-448 DASAADIRTAC
+448 DATAEEIRAAC
-459 IAAHAWDFIQAMP
+459 VAAHAWEFIQALP
-472 DGLDTLIGENGMR
+472 EGLQTLIGENGMR

-513 SALDSESER
+513 SALDNESER
-522 HVQAALETLME
+522 HVQAALETLMQ

-538 VIAHRLSTIE
+538 VVAHRLSTIE
-548 RANRIVVLEGGCIVE
+548 RAHRIVVLEGGRIVE
-563 IGTHAE
+563 IGSHAE
-569 LIGRQGRYAQLH
+569 LIARKGRYAQLH